1 MPKYVAIGYGDQA
14 GYDNTASEI
23 RDAAHKHDMS
33 LQKDGVLM
41 GIVGSP
47 VQVRNTDADQIVASD
62 GPFMRSALPVAG
74 IAVFEAASLAE
85 AIEMMSRTPCA
96 VANGVVEV
104 WPLLDSGLRSVP
116 HVDFDEL
123 S

>member
-14 GYDNTASEI
+14 GYDNTALDI
-23 RDAAHKHDMS
+23 REAAHKHDMS

-41 GIVGSP
+41 GIVGNP
-47 VQVRNTDADQIVASD
+47 VQIRNTGAAEVTTSD
-62 GPFMRSALPVAG
+62 GPYMRSALPVAG
-74 IAVFEAASLAE
+74 IAIFEAASLPE

-104 WPLLDSGLRSVP
+104 WPLLDDGLRSVP
-116 HVDFDEL
+116 HMDL
-123 S
+123 SS

>member
-14 GYDNTASEI
+14 GYDNTAPEV
-23 RDAAHKHDMS
+23 RNAAHKHDMS

-47 VQVRNTDADQIVASD
+47 VQVRNTHAEEVTTSD
-62 GPFMRSALPVAG
+62 GPFLRASLPVAG
-74 IAVFEAASLAE
+74 IAIFEAASLPE

-104 WPLLDSGLRSVP
+104 WPLLDGGLRSVP
-116 HVDFDEL
+116 HIDLLD
-123 S
+123 